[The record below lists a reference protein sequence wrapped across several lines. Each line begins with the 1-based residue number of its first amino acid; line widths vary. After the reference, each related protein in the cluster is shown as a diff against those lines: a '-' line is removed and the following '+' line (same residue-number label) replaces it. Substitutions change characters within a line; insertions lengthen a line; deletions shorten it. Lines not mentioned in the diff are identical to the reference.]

1 MYLLSKNDPPKIQ
14 TLLSND
20 PVSLVEYHNLYHIS
34 IETEISDLQ
43 QEMEQQANDLT
54 DSIIELNM
62 KNRSEYP
69 IIPTDVTKLIED
81 TREGVAKLKPVV
93 WEHLEAALE
102 IDKCMNLRDS
112 QNVSQ
117 TTRKRKKEKKE
128 QQNVGDNQMLNDQYI
143 NIFN

>member
-102 IDKCMNLRDS
+102 IDKCMNLRG
-112 QNVSQ
+112 
-117 TTRKRKKEKKE
+117 REKKKRKNNK
-128 QQNVGDNQMLNDQYI
+128 MLAI
-143 NIFN
+143 TKC